1 MIDMTMVL
9 FGGMWTLGL
18 CVRKA
23 VKCFESCLVGHSSKG
38 MEDSGAEDDVN
49 CGGLA
54 QETSEENK
62 FSMHPRN
69 PSCDIFVKNVPTFCI
84 GLNILPEANLQ
95 SFGFIAFTEEISK
108 QPSMDYVL

>member
-54 QETSEENK
+54 QEASEENK
-62 FSMHPRN
+62 FSMHPKKKTRKK
-69 PSCDIFVKNVPTFCI
+69 IYTYV
-84 GLNILPEANLQ
+84 
-95 SFGFIAFTEEISK
+95 IST
-108 QPSMDYVL
+108 